1 MLSLQPPYL
10 LAGNLVIFRD
20 DKDIT
25 TFYYACQQPSISV
38 GENGG
43 RTISAYAIIPES
55 GVGATSD
62 ILEAGLYLD
71 VELSAT
77 KEELDEATKE
87 IQKYF
92 GVHPNVFSP
101 APLHSGTVRFTM
113 AQSGEEP
120 EKSEWYVTSG
130 VQPSLLGSNKASLMV
145 RTTGDNAKL
154 LIASVDAGSVP
165 ACVYYELNLLGSTPI
180 YHASL
185 EADKSL
191 IYHHLEEMKKDNF
204 VFYSDE
210 ISQAID
216 ELQDSKALKI
226 QVEELD
232 SDIKAEAMRTLLND
246 LKSKVIEEFFQ
257 PAEFY
262 SDQKESQNQEGSII
276 EKLFGTDVVGLVKE
290 PMFGRQFTRKKVD
303 QIQSAKIKI
312 DLSQSNAKTYTY
324 CPQSLL
330 KTMAE
335 RAGVNLSEIIEWYN
349 LGDLPEKSQEVRVRV
364 SPDAFES
371 ANLKSIEVF
380 CRVVNSD
387 TCEVTEEVA
396 LPPFETSNK
405 DLTSV
410 FNYHRQRGVNYHYE
424 YQVILKLNSG
434 TDKLPTLLKSP
445 WTQQKS
451 PYIYINPA
459 VYFTDYELNV
469 YLEDRAI
476 FDHAQMVQMVVTAVI
491 GEEEVLSRTY
501 LFKDDVF
508 DSKSFSIVADRNA
521 DLHYH
526 IQLTYYLANS
536 PEQVMEYDVKETLF
550 FVPNPFENKW
560 SVDIRCK
567 VDWEKYERIYLN
579 TCIVD
584 PDREDPIENRFPFT
598 PDMTEQK
605 LSVACGLKT
614 PKQTFD
620 YLIQWFPADGERY
633 LKSGWHSFKGD
644 FLVLREKDFVPT
656 RVLRVQLDEELDFK
670 KWEIQYVEVKLRFA
684 DGAETEP
691 QNLCPETQQLK
702 FIHRVADNEPSTYS
716 YQYKLKFPGHTKSS
730 GWMTSDSDNL
740 LVTIDKELL

>member
-10 LAGNLVIFRD
+10 LAGNLMIFRD
-20 DKDIT
+20 NKEET

-38 GENGG
+38 GENGNH
-43 RTISAYAIIPES
+43 TISAYAIIPES
-55 GVGATSD
+55 GVDATSD
-62 ILEAGLYLD
+62 ILEAGLNLD
-71 VELSAT
+71 VELST
-77 KEELDEATKE
+77 TQEELNEAAKE
-87 IQKYF
+87 IQKHF
-92 GVHPNVFSP
+92 GVHPKVFSP

-130 VQPSLLGSNKASLMV
+130 VQPSLLGNNKASLLV
-145 RTTGDNAKL
+145 RASGNNAKL

-165 ACVYYELNLLGSTPI
+165 ACVYYELALEGITPI

-185 EADKSL
+185 EANMSL
-191 IYHHLEEMKKDNF
+191 IYQHFEEMKKGNF
-204 VFYSDE
+204 VFYSEE

-216 ELQDSKALKI
+216 ELQDSKVLEIK
-226 QVEELD
+226 VEELD
-232 SDIKAEAMRTLLND
+232 PDIKAEALRTLLND

-262 SDQKESQNQEGSII
+262 FDKKDGQDQAGSILG
-276 EKLFGTDVVGLVKE
+276 KLLGTNNVGLVKDLM
-290 PMFGRQFTRKKVD
+290 PSWNYTRKKVD
-303 QIQSAKIKI
+303 QSQLKTITI

-335 RAGVNLSEIIEWYN
+335 RAGVNLSERITIID
-349 LGDLPEKSQEVRVRV
+349 LGDLPEKSQEVSVRM
-364 SPDAFES
+364 STDAFQS
-371 ANLKSIEVF
+371 ANLRSIEVF

-387 TCEVTEEVA
+387 TREVTEEVA
-396 LPPFETSNK
+396 LPPFESSNK
-405 DLTSV
+405 DLTKV

-424 YQVILKLNSG
+424 YQVILNLNSG
-434 TDKLPTLLKSP
+434 TDKIPTLLKSP

-459 VYFTDYELNV
+459 VYFKDYELNV
-469 YLEDRAI
+469 YLEDRTI

-491 GEEEVLSRTY
+491 GVEEVLSRTY
-501 LFKDDVF
+501 LFKDDEF
-508 DSKSFSIVADRNA
+508 DPKPFSIVADRNA
-521 DLHYH
+521 DLRYH
-526 IQLTYYLANS
+526 IKLTYYLANS

-579 TCIVD
+579 TRIVD
-584 PDREDPIENRFPFT
+584 PDREDPIENRFAFT
-598 PDMTEQK
+598 PDETEQK
-605 LSVACGLKT
+605 FSVACGLKT
-614 PKQTFD
+614 PQQTFD

-633 LKSGWHSFKGD
+633 LKSGWYSFKGD

-656 RVLRVQLDEELDFK
+656 RVLRVQLDEELDYK
-670 KWEIQYVEVKLRFA
+670 KWGIQYVEVTLRFA
-684 DGAETEP
+684 DGEETLP
-691 QNLCPETQQLK
+691 QQLNSK
-702 FIHRVADNEPSTYS
+702 TRQLEFIHRVADDEQPTYS
-716 YQYKLKFPGHTKSS
+716 YQYKLIFYSHTKPS
-730 GWMTSDSDNL
+730 GWMTSDADDL
-740 LVTIDKELL
+740 LIAINKDLL